1 MCTYRYHI
9 TLEEQLDMS
18 FKWNDWVEVY
28 IETATYTDLKNPTT
42 TNYRITSFLH
52 I

>member
-1 MCTYRYHI
+1 MNTYRYHI
-9 TLEEQLDMS
+9 ALDEQLCMS

-28 IETATYTDLKNPTT
+28 IETATYTDLKNPAT
-42 TNYRITSFLH
+42 TNYRITIFLH